1 MYELISGVN
10 SPSDIKKM
18 NKEEL
23 NDLSKDIR
31 KFLIKKVSARG
42 GHLASNLGVV
52 ELTLALHKVFN
63 SPKDKIIWDVGH
75 QAYVHKILTGRKDGF
90 DSLRQYG
97 GMSGFPKES
106 ESEHDIFD
114 TGHSSTSISV
124 ALGLACA
131 RDIQKENYQV
141 IAVIG
146 DGAFTGGM
154 AIEALNNLGYLK
166 KNMIVILNDN
176 EMSID
181 KNTGA
186 FSSYMSKI
194 MMNSDTLIM
203 KENLDKFMNMTQIGS
218 KISKRAN
225 RLTDSILTSLSPSE
239 CGLIDALGIKYFGP
253 VDGHNIEELVETLEF
268 IKNVDGPKFIHVKTV
283 KGKGYKFAQDH
294 PEDYHG
300 VGKFD
305 YRQGV
310 KSGKKRSISSIVGL
324 TLAEM
329 ANYNESIVAI
339 TAAMPTGTGLNI
351 FSKLHPDRYFD
362 VGIAEQHAT
371 TFAAGLAKAG
381 MKPYFAV
388 YSTFL
393 QRGYDQ
399 LIHDVCITG
408 KPVTFLIDRAGL
420 VGNDGETHHGI
431 FDLSYLNPIPNLTV
445 MAPMDSQEMIDMIRF
460 SERIDS
466 PLAIRYPRGS
476 EYVISQKDYDF
487 CRIDREGLDSY
498 SIGKPQVLIDELG
511 TSINENNLKKVAIIS
526 IGNMM
531 KPVLDCLPA
540 LRHKYMEGHD
550 GNNFELILLNARY
563 LKPLDEEAYLDVLTR
578 VDHVITLEDNVVTGG
593 FGSNILKIISDNK
606 LSTKL
611 DIFAIPERFIEH
623 GDTDILMDEL
633 GLSASKIGQRI
644 LDIIE

>member
-606 LSTKL
+606 LGTKL

>member
-511 TSINENNLKKVAIIS
+511 TGINENNLKKVAIIS

-606 LSTKL
+606 LGTKL

>member
-511 TSINENNLKKVAIIS
+511 TSINENNFKKVAIIS

-606 LSTKL
+606 LGTKL

>member
-52 ELTLALHKVFN
+52 ELTLSLHKVFN

-445 MAPMDSQEMIDMIRF
+445 MAPMDSREMIDMIRF

-511 TSINENNLKKVAIIS
+511 TGINENNLKKVAIIS

>member
-225 RLTDSILTSLSPSE
+225 RLTDSIFTSLSPSE

-606 LSTKL
+606 LGTKL

>member
-63 SPKDKIIWDVGH
+63 NPNDKIIWDVGH

-511 TSINENNLKKVAIIS
+511 TGINENNLKKVAIIS

>member
-1 MYELISGVN
+1 MC
-10 SPSDIKKM
+10 
-18 NKEEL
+18 
-23 NDLSKDIR
+23 IR
-31 KFLIKKVSARG
+31 DR
-42 GHLASNLGVV
+42 
-52 ELTLALHKVFN
+52 
-63 SPKDKIIWDVGH
+63 
-75 QAYVHKILTGRKDGF
+75 
-90 DSLRQYG
+90 
-97 GMSGFPKES
+97 
-106 ESEHDIFD
+106 
-114 TGHSSTSISV
+114 
-124 ALGLACA
+124 
-131 RDIQKENYQV
+131 
-141 IAVIG
+141 
-146 DGAFTGGM
+146 
-154 AIEALNNLGYLK
+154 
-166 KNMIVILNDN
+166 
-176 EMSID
+176 
-181 KNTGA
+181 
-186 FSSYMSKI
+186 
-194 MMNSDTLIM
+194 
-203 KENLDKFMNMTQIGS
+203 
-218 KISKRAN
+218 
-225 RLTDSILTSLSPSE
+225 
-239 CGLIDALGIKYFGP
+239 
-253 VDGHNIEELVETLEF
+253 
-268 IKNVDGPKFIHVKTV
+268 
-283 KGKGYKFAQDH
+283 DH

-511 TSINENNLKKVAIIS
+511 TGINENNLKKVAIIS

-606 LSTKL
+606 LGTKL

>member
-445 MAPMDSQEMIDMIRF
+445 MAPMDSQETIDMIRF

-511 TSINENNLKKVAIIS
+511 TGINENNLKKVAIIS

>member
-31 KFLIKKVSARG
+31 KFLIKKISARG

-225 RLTDSILTSLSPSE
+225 RLTDSIFTSLSPSE

>member
-225 RLTDSILTSLSPSE
+225 RLTDSIFTSLSPSE

-310 KSGKKRSISSIVGL
+310 KLGKKRSISSIVGL

>member
-31 KFLIKKVSARG
+31 KFLIKKISARG

-225 RLTDSILTSLSPSE
+225 RLTDSIFTSLSPSE

-511 TSINENNLKKVAIIS
+511 TGINENNLKKVAIIS

>member
-511 TSINENNLKKVAIIS
+511 TGINENNLKKVAIIS

>member
-225 RLTDSILTSLSPSE
+225 RLTDSIFTSLSPSE

>member
-31 KFLIKKVSARG
+31 KFLIKKISARG